1 MMPGHDRVK
10 SENDKTSYAENNFMP
25 LIRKEIYHNT
35 LILYFKASGL
45 KTDKGLR
52 SRAAGA

>member
-45 KTDKGLR
+45 KIDKGLR